1 GGDVLERRL
10 LPALVVRCAQH
21 LHKWGIEEEG
31 LFRISGR
38 ASHIAKLRSEF
49 NTGADYDLRD
59 CAPGD
64 LDPHAVSGIFKA
76 YLRELP
82 EPILTHTLNPYFE
95 AAMHAET
102 NSRKQESLTHMR
114 HAGGATLPSNPRDG
128 NSRQPSLRKPP
139 SLSTLAMPSFAGMRP
154 PSDGLL
160 ATFSALIA
168 RLPRENRDLLRT
180 LTELINATA
189 SRKETRMPLSNLTVI
204 FCPSLNMSP
213 PILRVLCEAKN
224 IWDGPLKDAVEEQ
237 VMDIKRAEPNQP
249 GEAVV
254 QERTEEQSV
263 LDIRKEDPQDG
274 NTQAT
279 AADDNEADGGVQDQS
294 TASDDQLVAP
304 DQPVL
309 TTQSDAVAAS
319 TEEISDSPSV
329 PETDGEDVSP
339 PALEQSLSRSSVDNE
354 SFVSAGDMRP
364 ETPQLLSNP
373 QSPQSAQIL
382 SSSAESLATPSN
394 FSDGA
399 PAPLQD
405 QSAKKLTASPPHTP
419 AIADA
424 ESETPLPIAPS
435 HSRPLPVIIAPLI
448 SDMPSV
454 AFPTTERAPSTP
466 YTPSAQASI
475 NPPNP
480 ELVLT
485 SPSTTTPP
493 SETSSLRGSPR
504 TRSLRMKRPSL
515 SMLFKKRSVSSIGSS
530 KNGLPSPY
538 TPLPP
543 LPTESPCASPTS
555 SGSPSTPRSFS
566 SMVTA
571 PMANS
576 RFSLPPML
584 DTQIDSSSLDLTL
597 GVESVEEG
605 EDENAHSG
613 DDTTVEGTMD
623 AHHAKA
629 HAVTSATAISPISP
643 ATTINTTSPISLSSS
658 TPTAE
663 RFRVSAAHTSSTT
676 SSVYMS
682 ASSSI
687 QGATLRPRASQAS
700 LTSSAYNRLSVWD
713 DDEDLPPED
722 NWADAVL
729 MEAEKGW
736 AARRKSRVP
745 QT

>member
-1 GGDVLERRL
+1 
-10 LPALVVRCAQH
+10 
-21 LHKWGIEEEG
+21 
-31 LFRISGR
+31 
-38 ASHIAKLRSEF
+38 
-49 NTGADYDLRD
+49 
-59 CAPGD
+59 
-64 LDPHAVSGIFKA
+64 
-76 YLRELP
+76 
-82 EPILTHTLNPYFE
+82 
-95 AAMHAET
+95 
-102 NSRKQESLTHMR
+102 
-114 HAGGATLPSNPRDG
+114 
-128 NSRQPSLRKPP
+128 
-139 SLSTLAMPSFAGMRP
+139 MPSFAGMRP

-160 ATFSALIA
+160 AAFSALIA

-189 SRKETRMPLSNLTVI
+189 SRKATRMPLSNLTVI

-237 VMDIKRAEPNQP
+237 VIDIKRVEPEQQRGEDVVAVQAEYP
-249 GEAVV
+249 
-254 QERTEEQSV
+254 TEEESV
-263 LDIRKEDPQDG
+263 VDIRMEDLQDG
-274 NTQAT
+274 NMQAT
-279 AADDNEADGGVQDQS
+279 SADGNEAVGDVLQQS
-294 TASDDQLVAP
+294 TTSDDQSVAP
-304 DQPVL
+304 DQTVP
-309 TTQSDAVAAS
+309 TTRSDQVPAK
-319 TEEISDSPSV
+319 TEGIADSPSV
-329 PETDGEDVSP
+329 PEIDEVVDSP
-339 PALEQSLSRSSVDNE
+339 PALEQSQSRSSIDNE
-354 SFVSAGDMRP
+354 SFVSAGETRP
-364 ETPQLLSNP
+364 ATPQLSNP

-394 FSDGA
+394 FSDDSPG
-399 PAPLQD
+399 PLQD
-405 QSAKKLTASPPHTP
+405 QSAKKLTTSPPHCPT
-419 AIADA
+419 IADA

-454 AFPTTERAPSTP
+454 AFPTTERASSTP
-466 YTPSAQASI
+466 HTPSAQAFA
-475 NPPNP
+475 NP
-480 ELVLT
+480 EV
-485 SPSTTTPP
+485 SPSTGTPP
-493 SETSSLRGSPR
+493 SEASSPRGSAR
-504 TRSLRMKRPSL
+504 TKSLRMKRPSL

-530 KNGLPSPY
+530 KGGLP
-538 TPLPP
+538 TPFTHLPP

-555 SGSPSTPRSFS
+555 SGSPSTPLSAS

-623 AHHAKA
+623 AQHAKA
-629 HAVTSATAISPISP
+629 RTVASDPAVNRIGPDTSISARAISPISP
-643 ATTINTTSPISLSSS
+643 AATISTTSPISPSSS

-663 RFRVSAAHTSSTT
+663 RFRISAAATSSTT

-687 QGATLRPRASQAS
+687 QGTTLRPQASQAS
-700 LTSSAYNRLSVWD
+700 IASSAYNRLSVWD
-713 DDEDLPPED
+713 DDDDMPPED

-736 AARRKSRVP
+736 AARRKSRMP
-745 QT
+745 ET